1 MLTHDG
7 AAVPYFPSIP
17 DLLFCERVV
26 SQSSG
31 GEFMKNLGSWC
42 GALVAALAIGA
53 AFISYI
59 GFPSDGLIALSA
71 DQSSSSKEQSN
82 SKDQS
87 NSPKAQSNSPKE
99 QSNSKDQV
107 NLPKEQPNSKD
118 QSNSPKEQPSSKE
131 QSNPPKSAPAPA
143 AAQDPNCPGKDS
155 HALMCRLV
163 NEYRVKHGLKPVQLD
178 AAVTHEAQYWS
189 DQLNRQSACWFLY
202 HDTNYHDRMRAR
214 FPGRRFRE
222 NAACSGSTGEGAK
235 FILQKWIDSS
245 GHRENMLTPTW
256 KTIGVGVTKNIWVID
271 FTN

>member
-1 MLTHDG
+1 
-7 AAVPYFPSIP
+7 
-17 DLLFCERVV
+17 
-26 SQSSG
+26 
-31 GEFMKNLGSWC
+31 MKNLGSWC
-42 GALVAALAIGA
+42 GALVAAFAIGA
-53 AFISYI
+53 GWIGAI
-59 GFPSDGLIALSA
+59 GFAPYGSIALSA

-82 SKDQS
+82 SKDQ
-87 NSPKAQSNSPKE
+87 ANSPKE
-99 QSNSKDQV
+99 QS
-107 NLPKEQPNSKD
+107 P
-118 QSNSPKEQPSSKE
+118 SKE
-131 QSNPPKSAPAPA
+131 QSNSPNPPPAPASPKEQSKSPPPPPAPA
-143 AAQDPNCPGKDS
+143 AVQDPNCPGKDN

-202 HDTNYHDRMRAR
+202 HDTNYHERMRAR

-222 NAACSGSTGEGAK
+222 NAACSGSTGGGAK

-245 GHRENMLTPTW
+245 GHRENMLTPAW

>member
-1 MLTHDG
+1 
-7 AAVPYFPSIP
+7 
-17 DLLFCERVV
+17 
-26 SQSSG
+26 
-31 GEFMKNLGSWC
+31 MKNLGLRC
-42 GALVAALAIGA
+42 GALVAAFAIGA
-53 AFISYI
+53 GWIAYI
-59 GFPSDGLIALSA
+59 GFPSYGLIALSA
-71 DQSSSSKEQSN
+71 DQSSSPKEQSGSKDQSTSPKEQSN
-82 SKDQS
+82 PPKEQTNLKEQSK
-87 NSPKAQSNSPKE
+87 SPKAQSNSKDRATSPNE
-99 QSNSKDQV
+99 QST
-107 NLPKEQPNSKD
+107 
-118 QSNSPKEQPSSKE
+118 SKE
-131 QSNPPKSAPAPA
+131 QSSPPPAPV
-143 AAQDPNCPGKDS
+143 AAQDPNCPGKGD

-222 NAACSGSTGEGAK
+222 NAACSGSTGGGAK

-245 GHRENMLTPTW
+245 GHRENMLTPAW